1 MDRLSGGTRGIVP
14 VVVVVIAVSA
24 DAVGD
29 RGGMEEGARGG
40 SARLSFATK
49 RVGSC

>member
-1 MDRLSGGTRGIVP
+1 MVP
-14 VVVVVIAVSA
+14 VVVVVIAVA
-24 DAVGD
+24 AEGVGD
-29 RGGMEEGARGG
+29 RRGVEEGARGR